1 MKNIRTFE
9 EFLNE
14 STSLSYWTQYKDG
27 GDGSSPTW
35 MDREVKTM
43 SDVISL
49 IDRCIDEW
57 NSEAES
63 ADQISKSSEKH
74 IGDLA
79 IRYFSRFNSING
91 HIIDAMIMQEA

>member
-1 MKNIRTFE
+1 MKNIPTFE

-14 STSLSYWTQYKDG
+14 STSLSYWTQYKNG
-27 GDGSSPTW
+27 GDGASPTW
-35 MDREVKTM
+35 MDREANRMYDVKA
-43 SDVISL
+43 L

-63 ADQISKSSEKH
+63 ADQVSKSSAKR

-79 IRYFSRFNSING
+79 LKYFFQFNSING